1 MYNETGAFEEAKEQF
16 EDEFNAY
23 KKLGAIMDAA
33 RAERMIGEMLMLI
46 GEHEK
51 ALKHEQNY
59 LSMVIFLKRKSL
71 SKINIQLID

>member
-1 MYNETGAFEEAKEQF
+1 MYNETGAFEEAREQF

-46 GEHEK
+46 GEYEK

-59 LSMVIFLKRKSL
+59 LSMVIFKRKSF